1 MKIKNIEIE
10 GKAFLAPMAGVG
22 DKTFRGICKAQ
33 GAACLYTEMV
43 SAKGLYYK
51 DKKTKTLME
60 IDKAQHP
67 CAVQIFGSDPD
78 IMEQVTDQIQ
88 ESGCDFI
95 DINMGCPTPKIVN
108 NGDGSAL
115 MKKPQLAA
123 EIMKKVSEAAA
134 VPVTAKL
141 RIGWDSKS
149 INVVEIAQMLE
160 ESGAAAIAVHGR
172 TREDFYRGRADWDII
187 RKVKE
192 AVSIPVIGNG
202 DIFTAYDAAR
212 MLETTGADAVMVG
225 RGAQGNPFIFS
236 QINEYLSTGSI
247 QTIPTAKDK
256 VMQALW
262 HVKMLVKDKG
272 ESIGIK
278 EARKHIAWYIKG
290 LPESSK
296 LKGEVFKISDYAK
309 MKKILNDYIIQVL

>member
-22 DKTFRGICKAQ
+22 DKTFRGICKAH

-78 IMEQVTDQIQ
+78 IMEQVTDQVQ

-141 RIGWDSKS
+141 RMGWDSKS

-236 QINEYLSTGSI
+236 QINEYLTTGSI

-262 HVKMLVKDKG
+262 HIKILVEDKG